1 VALKAGIRGL
11 RMLMAAGGVSLLLA
25 TTGCGAFFQCEGK
38 TDCGTSSTS
47 TGTGDYVYVS
57 NSTSGSEYI
66 NGYTVGTGT
75 LTAIS
80 GSPFSLGYVP
90 VAMKV
95 SPNNNFLYVA
105 AAPGTAETGLWVYGI
120 SSTGV
125 VTGGTQ
131 LTSTL
136 IGAMDI
142 SPDGNFLFTIDS
154 ATGAVLTEYTLNKS
168 TGAYNGT
175 LTLSA
180 PGGSPLLYC
189 GVTTA
194 TPASQ
199 SCSVAVSPS
208 EDFVGVSLGTTGT
221 VIYPYTSTGGAT
233 NYTGTI
239 APGASS
245 GDYSLAFDTS
255 GFTYIARTTTLSPY
269 GSLAAT
275 SPVQGTP
282 YTYTAS
288 GATPRSVTLS
298 TSYNYLYTAN
308 EGTNTISA
316 FSVSSGALTQ
326 LAGSPQLGPTNVAA
340 LGVDRSGT
348 YLLAAGY
355 NSTNGLQMFTIETTG
370 ITAVTS
376 VGTGATTT
384 IPVVMALTH

>member
-1 VALKAGIRGL
+1 M

-38 TDCGTSSTS
+38 ADCGTSSTT

-57 NSTSGSEYI
+57 NSTTGSEYI

-75 LTAIS
+75 LTAIT
-80 GSPFSLGYVP
+80 GSPFSVGYVP

-105 AAPGTAETGLWVYGI
+105 AAPGTGQTGLWVYPI
-120 SSTGV
+120 SSTGALSS
-125 VTGGTQ
+125 GTQ

-154 ATGAVLTEYTLNKS
+154 ATGAVLTEYTLNQS

-208 EDFVGVSLGTTGT
+208 GDFVGVSLGTTGT
-221 VIYPYTSTGGAT
+221 VIYPYTSSGGAT
-233 NYTGTI
+233 AYTGTI
-239 APGASS
+239 APAASS

-255 GFTYIARTTTLSPY
+255 GYVYIARTFTLSPY
-269 GSLAAT
+269 GSLAAN
-275 SPVQGTP
+275 SPVEGVS
-282 YTYTAS
+282 YTGYSST
-288 GATPRSVTLS
+288 ATPRAVTLS
-298 TSYNYLYTAN
+298 TSYSYLFTAN
-308 EGTNTISA
+308 EGTSTISA
-316 FSVSSGALTQ
+316 FSVTNGALTS
-326 LAGSPQLGPTNVAA
+326 LNSTGQLGPTNVSA

-355 NSTNGLQMFTIETTG
+355 NSTNGLQMFTMSSTG
-370 ITAVTS
+370 VSAVAS
-376 VGTGATTT
+376 QGTGGTTS